1 MERPDWFLGTEWESA
16 MADHPSY
23 GRPLRVAD
31 LAQRAALPFDLVL
44 DAGELADLAADIG
57 ADAVR
62 KLRFR
67 GMLSPQGRQDW
78 VLSAD
83 MGATV
88 VQPCVATLAPV
99 TTRIDEAVTRTFA
112 ADLPH
117 PSVPEAEIP
126 DDDTLEPLGAVIDP
140 GLVLAEALAL
150 ALPLYPRAPGVAYTD
165 QTFAAD
171 GAAPLDDKI
180 RPFAALREKLARPPG
195 DGQDKG

>member
-1 MERPDWFLGTEWESA
+1 
-16 MADHPSY
+16 MADQPSY
-23 GRPLRVAD
+23 AQPLRVAD
-31 LAQRAALPFDLVL
+31 LAQRTAVAFDLVL
-44 DAGELADLAADIG
+44 DAGGLAELASDIG

-62 KLRFR
+62 KLSFR
-67 GMLSPQGRQDW
+67 GTLTPKGRQDW
-78 VLSAD
+78 VLAAT

-117 PSVPEAEIP
+117 PSAPEAEIP
-126 DDDTLEPLGAVIDP
+126 DDDTLEPLGPVIDP

-165 QTFAAD
+165 QTF
-171 GAAPLDDKI
+171 G
-180 RPFAALREKLARPPG
+180 
-195 DGQDKG
+195 

>member
-1 MERPDWFLGTEWESA
+1 

-99 TTRIDEAVTRTFA
+99 TTRIDEAVTRTFTATLAKA
-112 ADLPH
+112 AE
-117 PSVPEAEIP
+117 PEAEIP

-171 GAAPLDDKI
+171 GAEPLDDKI